1 MFEIF
6 DKEQIKKIIK
16 NGDKHAVETILPKL
30 SDEEF
35 GKLMEFILM
44 MLKEEEEREMI
55 LDIKEKGTE

>member
-6 DKEQIKKIIK
+6 DKEQIKRIIK

-35 GKLMEFILM
+35 GKLMELIFM
-44 MLKEEEEREMI
+44 MLKEKEERENN
-55 LDIKEKGTE
+55 EK

>member
-6 DKEQIKKIIK
+6 DKEQIKRIIK

-35 GKLMEFILM
+35 RKLMELILM
-44 MLKEEEEREMI
+44 MLKEEEKREMI

>member
-35 GKLMEFILM
+35 GKFMEFILM
-44 MLKEEEEREMI
+44 MLKEEVEREMI